1 MSWMKF
7 FRRDEWDA
15 ERAAEMEAHLEHEA
29 DEGVARGMS
38 SEEARFAAK
47 RKMGNETRV
56 REEIYEMNTLGFIE
70 TLWQDVRYA
79 VRMLRKSPSYAAV
92 AIFTLALGI
101 GANTTVFSVINT
113 VLMRPLPFPHA
124 DRLALLWNVDTHDVD
139 GTNIISAPTFH
150 DWQGETDAFESMAIF
165 DSGGTGYNVSE
176 SGSDPERVSGLRVSS
191 QFFDVLG
198 VKPILGRAFLPEEE
212 IAGRD
217 HEVVLSYPLWTRRYQ
232 QDPKIVG
239 KTVRIDGESYT
250 VVGVVPREFE
260 FQFWSG
266 LRELW
271 VPVGY
276 TPTDMQRGMNSFV
289 CIARLKDGVSFAQA
303 DAEMH
308 ALGERLRKAYPVDL
322 ANKSAALQ
330 PLAEYGM
337 RRLRA
342 TMLALSV
349 AVGFVLLIVCANV
362 ANLTL
367 GRSALRQKEIAVRR
381 TLGAGRWRII
391 RQLLTESVL
400 LALAGGMAGLAVA
413 ALGLRVLDSVMPESL
428 VFLSFR
434 HTETIPMDGRV
445 FLFAVAA
452 SCVTGILFGLVPA
465 FTAEHRDL
473 NAVLKESGRSTTHAT
488 GGRLRQFLV
497 AAEIALAMVVLSAA
511 ALMVVSVARLLDV
524 PTGFQAR
531 NVLTMDLSTPETG
544 GIESLPQNPNF
555 CRQIA
560 DSVGTL
566 PGVVAVGATSGLP
579 FEGFAGRGITIE
591 GRPDPGPDHQEGAR
605 YSVVCPGYFAA
616 LSVPVVDG
624 RDFNL
629 DDVDG
634 KAQVVVVNQTFAQM
648 YWPNQSAVGHHFKL
662 GQFNS
667 DEPWFTIVGVVG
679 DTRHWALDQRVWP
692 EFCRPFMQKGW
703 LTMSLAVKTQG
714 APMAMAAQVEAAMKS
729 TLPNTPVTN
738 AQPLEQVVADSVSG
752 RTFPM
757 QLLACFAVVALVLAA
772 VGIAGVVSYGVTQ
785 RTQEIGIRMAFG
797 ANARDVLRMIVGGSM
812 RWVVIGV
819 GVGVVASLA
828 ATRLLEVLLFDV
840 KAGDP
845 RVLGA
850 MAAVLAVVA
859 FAASYLP
866 ARRATRV
873 DPMVALRYE

>member
-15 ERAAEMEAHLEHEA
+15 ERAREMEAHLDHEA

-38 SEEARFAAK
+38 REEARFAAK
-47 RKMGNETRV
+47 RKLGNETRV

-79 VRMLRKSPSYAAV
+79 VRMLRKSPGYAAV

-113 VLMRPLPFPHA
+113 VLLRPLPFPRA
-124 DRLALLWNVDTHDVD
+124 DRLALLWKVDIHDAK
-139 GTNIISAPTFH
+139 GTNVLSAPDFH
-150 DWQGETDAFESMAIF
+150 DWQRDTDAFESMAIF
-165 DSGGTGYNVSE
+165 DSGGTGYNLSE
-176 SGSDPERVSGLRVSS
+176 SGGEPERVSGLRVSS

-198 VKPILGRAFLPEEE
+198 VKPMLGRGFLPEEE
-212 IAGRD
+212 VAGRD
-217 HEVVLSYPLWTRRYQ
+217 HEVVLSYPLWTRRYKR
-232 QDPKIVG
+232 DPGIVG
-239 KTVRIDGESYT
+239 KTIRVDGESYT
-250 VVGVVPREFE
+250 VVGVMPREFE
-260 FQFWSG
+260 FQFWSN

-276 TPTDMQRGMNSFV
+276 TAIDMERGENSFV
-289 CIARLKDGVSFAQA
+289 CIARLKDGVSFARA

-308 ALGERLRKAYPVDL
+308 ALGDRLRKAYPADL
-322 ANKSAALQ
+322 ANMSATAQ
-330 PLAEYGM
+330 PLAEFGLED
-337 RRLRA
+337 LRA

-349 AVGFVLLIVCANV
+349 AVCFVLLIVCVNV

-367 GRSALRQKEIAVRR
+367 GRSAVRQKEIAVRR
-381 TLGAGRWRII
+381 TLGAGRGRII
-391 RQLLTESVL
+391 RQLLTESVI
-400 LALAGGMAGLAVA
+400 LALAGGLAGLAVA
-413 ALGLRVLDSVMPESL
+413 EIGLRVLESAMPEAL

-434 HTETIPMDGRV
+434 HVASIAMNGRV
-445 FLFAVAA
+445 YLFAFGV
-452 SCVTGILFGLVPA
+452 SCLAGVLFGFAPA
-465 FTAEHRDL
+465 FSAERGDL
-473 NAVLKESGRSTTHAT
+473 NATLKEGGRNAT
-488 GGRLRQFLV
+488 QAKGNRLRQVLV
-497 AAEIALAMVVLSAA
+497 ATEIALAMVVLSGA
-511 ALMVVSVARLLDV
+511 ALMVVSVARLLNV
-524 PTGFQAR
+524 PTGFEAR
-531 NVLTMDLSTPETG
+531 HVLTMDLSTPEVS
-544 GIESLPQNPNF
+544 GIGSVARNPNF

-579 FEGFAGRGITIE
+579 FEGWAGRGITVE
-591 GRPDPGPDHQEGAR
+591 GRPDPGPEHTEGSR
-605 YSVVCPGYFAA
+605 YNTVCPGYFAA
-616 LSVPVVDG
+616 LSVPVLDG

-629 DDVDG
+629 NDVDG
-634 KAQVVVVNQTFAQM
+634 ATPVVVVNETFAKRF
-648 YWPNQSAVGHHFKL
+648 WPNQSAVGHHFKP

-667 DEPWFTIVGVVG
+667 DAGWFTIVGVVR

-692 EFCRPFMQKGW
+692 EFYRPFMQSAW
-703 LTMSLAVKTQG
+703 PTMSLAVKTEA
-714 APMAMAAQVEAAMKS
+714 APMGMAPAVERAMAG
-729 TLPNTPVTN
+729 TLRDTPVTN
-738 AQPLEQVVADSVSG
+738 VQPLEQIVADSVSG

-757 QLLACFAVVALVLAA
+757 ELLACFAVVALVLAA
-772 VGIAGVVSYGVTQ
+772 VGIAGVVSYAVTQ
-785 RTQEIGIRMAFG
+785 RTREIGIRMAFG
-797 ANARDVLRMIVGGSM
+797 ASARDVLRMIVGGSM

-819 GVGVVASLA
+819 VVGVVASLA

-840 KAGDP
+840 RAGDP